1 MRYDPNSD
9 SQAFEAMREALA
21 RGANFWNGGEFYGTP
36 EKNSL
41 TLLKSYFTKYPE
53 DADKVVL
60 CIKGCLGKDF
70 TPSGKPADVRASAEN
85 CVRLLGG
92 TKKID
97 IFEPA
102 RVDKN
107 TPIEETLG
115 ELMKLVQEGVIGG
128 IGLSEAGSETLR
140 RAVKVAKIEALET
153 EVSLFE
159 DQIFS
164 RGTAAT
170 CAELGIP
177 IVAYSP
183 FARGFLTGQVKT
195 PADLNFIQQ
204 RHPRYQGEN
213 FKKNMELAEKVKS
226 IAQKES
232 MTPAQYSLAWVA
244 AQSEKPGMPLIIP
257 LPGASSKDRVAE
269 NYDIKKIA
277 FDQFKEVDEFLKTFE
292 TAGTRY
298 PADHMAHLD

>member
-1 MRYDPNSD
+1 M
-9 SQAFEAMREALA
+9 
-21 RGANFWNGGEFYGTP
+21 
-36 EKNSL
+36 
-41 TLLKSYFTKYPE
+41 
-53 DADKVVL
+53 
-60 CIKGCLGKDF
+60 GKDWAP
-70 TPSGKPADVRASAEN
+70 TGKPADVRASVGN

-97 IFEPA
+97 IFECA

-107 TPIEETLG
+107 TPIEETMG
-115 ELMKLVQEGVIGG
+115 ELTKLVQEGVIGG
-128 IGLSEAGSETLR
+128 IGISEAGSENLR
-140 RAVKVAKIEALET
+140 RAAKVAKIEALET

-159 DQIFS
+159 DQVFS
-164 RGTAAT
+164 RGIAAT
-170 CAELGIP
+170 CAELKIP

-213 FKKNMELAEKVKS
+213 FKKNMELAGKVKA
-226 IAQKES
+226 IASKEGITS
-232 MTPAQYSLAWVA
+232 AQYSLAWVA
-244 AQSEKPGMPLIIP
+244 AQGEKPGMPIMIP
-257 LPGASSKDRVAE
+257 LPGATTKDRVAE
-269 NYDIKKIA
+269 NYDIKKID